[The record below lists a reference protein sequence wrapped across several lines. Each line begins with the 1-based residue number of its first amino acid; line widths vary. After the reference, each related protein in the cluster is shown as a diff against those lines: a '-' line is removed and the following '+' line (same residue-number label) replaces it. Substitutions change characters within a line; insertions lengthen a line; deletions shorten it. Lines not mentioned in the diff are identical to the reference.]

1 MQKGGFAMNPFRVL
15 FVLLLVTALLVAC
28 TPATDPIQT
37 TATEPTTVTTLPIAN
52 TLVPPKQ
59 HKASVFRF
67 LQDTNHNG
75 TIAPYTELVPPGT
88 LPEMAQI
95 PQPDQELIGQTV
107 DILLSMDQQM
117 TPFFYV
123 CTGSGTEYL
132 YVIVPAKIPML
143 ILFETQLGGVNKLYP
158 CLRYKKVFQGKIA
171 AMVNISHEEGN
182 IYAYNVC
189 ADQKD
194 VFFDEIL
201 TDAGN
206 IATGQYLGVVGNRE
220 TGAGWE
226 QEFLMKGTYVDNVS
240 VGLFEDIRWMYRL
253 LQRYGLSTL
262 YS

>member
-1 MQKGGFAMNPFRVL
+1 MKRFRVL
-15 FVLLLVTALLVAC
+15 IILLVTALLVAC

-37 TATEPTTVTTLPIAN
+37 TGTEPATVTTLPVAN
-52 TLVPPKQ
+52 ASAPPKQ

-75 TIAPYTELVPPGT
+75 TITPNTELVPPGT
-88 LPEMAQI
+88 LPEVWQI
-95 PQPDQELIGQTV
+95 PQPDQEMVGQTV
-107 DILLSMDQQM
+107 DILLAMNQQM

-123 CTGSGTEYL
+123 CTKSGAEYL

-171 AMVNISHEEGN
+171 AMINISHEEGN

-189 ADQKD
+189 SDQED
-194 VFFDEIL
+194 MFFDEIL

-206 IATGQYLGVVGNRE
+206 IETGEYLGVVGSRE

-226 QEFLMKGTYVDNVS
+226 QEFFMKGTYIDNVS
-240 VGLFEDIRWMYRL
+240 SGLFEDIRWMYRL

>member
-1 MQKGGFAMNPFRVL
+1 MKPFRVL
-15 FVLLLVTALLVAC
+15 LILLLVTALLVSC
-28 TPATDPIQT
+28 TPETDSIQT
-37 TATEPTTVTTLPIAN
+37 TATEPTTVTTLPTAN

-123 CTGSGTEYL
+123 CTGSGAEYL

-171 AMVNISHEEGN
+171 AMVNISYEEGN

-189 ADQKD
+189 FNQENM
-194 VFFDEIL
+194 FPDEIFN
-201 TDAGN
+201 DGAN
-206 IATGQYLGVVGNRE
+206 CPTGEYLGIVGCRE
-220 TGAGWE
+220 TGEGIE
-226 QEFLMKGTYVDNVS
+226 RQFLLKGTYVDCIS
-240 VGLFEDIRWMYRL
+240 ADLHSDIRWMYNL